1 MKRTHIILSGL
12 LVLALVAGLA
22 SLFAND
28 FNLTNA
34 QGDDFTYAGET
45 DAPDFPGDLDWL
57 NVSEPLTMDELEGK
71 IVLLDFWTYG
81 CINCMHTI
89 PDFQRLEAEFG
100 DDLVVI
106 GVHSAKFATE
116 GETDNIREV
125 VQRYGVTHPVVN
137 DNDFAIWRTYGVR
150 AWPTQVLIDPNG
162 KVVGGRSGEGVY
174 ELFQPILD
182 TMVAEYAAA
191 GLIDSTRLAKLA
203 PEVTEREQVMLNYP
217 GKVFA
222 DVEGNRLI
230 VSDSSNHR
238 IVVSSLDTFD
248 NIQVIGTGQPGFVDG
263 AADVAQ
269 FNMPQGLALSG
280 DTLFVA
286 DTANHAIRAVDLT
299 TGEVTTAAGTGE
311 QANTYPPVGGT
322 APDVALS
329 SPWDLVF
336 YDGALYIAMAGPHQ
350 LWKLDLATNDIGPYA
365 GNAREDIID
374 GPLADAQ
381 LAQPSGIATNGEVL
395 YFADSEVSAIRSADL
410 DPNGDVETIVGTG
423 LFEFGDVD
431 GQGDEVRLQHAL
443 GVTVSPDGLLYVADT
458 YNSKIKL
465 IDPVERTSVTFA
477 GTGDETLVDG
487 EVTEA
492 AFFEPGGLHYADGKI
507 YVADT
512 NNHAIRIIDLDTNTV
527 STVEYAD
534 PMVLVVE
541 RSVPADDDVA
551 SNESGLDDDAV
562 TFTDANEN
570 VITFPM
576 TTVQAGEGDI
586 VFDIQIP
593 EGYKLNDAA
602 PFTVF
607 NPEDEHVTVDEDF
620 LVYQEVLPE
629 LPVRIPATF
638 STGQTE
644 FSTDV
649 TIYWCEG
656 VNYTLCFVENVT
668 FTVPVLVA
676 DTASETDLTLTHVL
690 VPPELN

>member
-1 MKRTHIILSGL
+1 MKRTHLILSGL

-22 SLFAND
+22 SIFAND

-34 QGDDFTYAGET
+34 QGDDFTYAGEV
-45 DAPDFPGDLDWL
+45 DAPDFPADLDWL

-81 CINCMHTI
+81 CINCIHII
-89 PDFQRLEAEFG
+89 PDLHRLEEEFG
-100 DDLVVI
+100 ADLVVI
-106 GVHSAKFATE
+106 GVHSAKFANE
-116 GETDNIREV
+116 SETDNIREI

-137 DNDFAIWRTYGVR
+137 DNEFAIWRTYGVR
-150 AWPTQVLIDPNG
+150 AWPTLVLIDPTG
-162 KVVGGRSGEGVY
+162 KVVGYRSGEGIY
-174 ELFQPILD
+174 ELFQPIID
-182 TMVAEYAAA
+182 TMVTEYGEA
-191 GLIDSTRLAKLA
+191 GLIDSTPLAKLA
-203 PEVTEREQVMLNYP
+203 PEVAEREQVMLNYP

-248 NIQVIGTGQPGFVDG
+248 NIQLIGTGQPGFVDG

-269 FNMPQGLALSG
+269 FDMPQGLAVSG

-311 QANTYPPVGGT
+311 QANRYPPAGGT

-329 SPWDLVF
+329 SPWDLVY

-350 LWKLDLATNDIGPYA
+350 LWKLDLATNEIGPYA

-374 GPLADAQ
+374 GPLGDAQ
-381 LAQPSGIATNGEVL
+381 LAQPSGITTNGEIL

-423 LFEFGDVD
+423 LFDFGDVD

-443 GVTVSPDGLLYVADT
+443 GVTVGPDGLLYVADT

-465 IDPVERTSVTFA
+465 IDPAERTSVTFA
-477 GTGDETLVDG
+477 GTGDETLLDG
-487 EVTEA
+487 DLTEA
-492 AFFEPGGLHYADGKI
+492 AFFEPGGLHYAGGKI

-534 PMVLVVE
+534 PTMLVVE
-541 RSVPADDDVA
+541 RSAPSDDADVA
-551 SNESGLDDDAV
+551 GLDEEAV
-562 TFTDANEN
+562 DFAATNEN
-570 VITFPM
+570 VITFPLM
-576 TTVQAGEGDI
+576 TVQAGEGDI
-586 VFDIQIP
+586 VFDIQMP

-607 NPEDEHVTVDEDF
+607 NPEDEHVTVDEEF
-620 LVYQEVLPE
+620 LIYQQVLPE

-638 STGQTE
+638 SPGQTE

-649 TIYWCEG
+649 TVYWCEA